1 MSYSRLILASGSPR
15 RKELLAQ
22 LGFAFEV
29 RSLSADESFPST
41 LRGQEISEHICATK
55 AKAIVPSLTG
65 DDLAL
70 TADTVVC
77 LDNMVLNKASDANEA
92 SQMLRLLSGKVHE
105 VITSFALVSLTET
118 QIVSDVTKVHFL
130 PLSEDDIAY
139 YISTCKPF
147 DKAGAYGIQEWIG
160 LSAVERIEGSFYTV
174 MGLPTHKVYP
184 LLKKYLRNQE

>member
-22 LGFAFEV
+22 LGFTFEV
-29 RSLSADESFPST
+29 RSLAADESFPDT
-41 LRGQEISEHICATK
+41 LRGQEISEYICATK
-55 AKAIVPSLTG
+55 ARAIAPSLSG

-77 LDNMVLNKASDANEA
+77 LNDLVLNKASDAEEA
-92 SQMLRLLSGKVHE
+92 AQMLRMLSGKTHE
-105 VITSFALVSLTET
+105 VITSFALVSLSET
-118 QIVSDVTKVHFL
+118 HIVSDITKVHFL
-130 PLSEDDIAY
+130 PLREDDIAY
-139 YISTCKPF
+139 YIRSCKPF

-184 LLKKYLRNQE
+184 MLKERLRNQE